1 MAFIK
6 QLLVTIALLGG
17 AAALWIT
24 FDPAPGRAILQS
36 GVQLPNEVRQA
47 VLWLNPVS
55 DPAAAKPAAG
65 GSRGGAPGGGRGGAG
80 GPPLIVVG
88 DVAEAV
94 AQSTLKA
101 IGTAEAERS
110 VPVYPD
116 ATGIVSAVGFRS
128 GDEVAAGSVL
138 VSLKDDAER
147 LALDRARIALK
158 AAEDQLARA
167 ERLSNSISTVQLED
181 YRRTLDNARL
191 DLRSAEIALDDRRI
205 TAPIDGR
212 VGLADIDVG
221 DLVGNQTLIAT
232 VDDRANLRV
241 VFFVPESYVPQV
253 AIGQRFEATSTAR
266 PGETFEGRI
275 TAIDSRLDEA
285 SRTLR
290 VEGSIA
296 NEADR
301 LRPGMS
307 FALAIDFEGDRYLAL
322 DPMAIQ
328 WERAGAYAWKI
339 VGDRPEKA
347 ALRIVQRDIDRVLVA
362 SDALRPGDV
371 VAVEGVQSIREGS
384 PVRVDGTT
392 GAPAGPA
399 VADGATAGEAA
410 PDAATPPAPASAPP
424 SPARASLG
432 FASPANARENAV
444 R

>member
-6 QLLVTIALLGG
+6 QLLVTIALLVG
-17 AAALWIT
+17 AAALWIS
-24 FDPAPGRAILQS
+24 FDPAPGRAILQADVS
-36 GVQLPNEVRQA
+36 LPDEVRRA
-47 VLWLNPVS
+47 VLWLNPDS
-55 DPAAAKPAAG
+55 DPAAAKSAQGRPG
-65 GSRGGAPGGGRGGAG
+65 GRAPGGPGGGG

-88 DVAEAV
+88 EVTEAV
-94 AQSTLKA
+94 AQSSLKA

-116 ATGIVSAVGFRS
+116 ATGIVASVGFRS
-128 GDEVAAGSVL
+128 GDDVAAGSVL
-138 VSLKDDAER
+138 VTLKNDVEK
-147 LALDRARIALK
+147 LALDRATIALQ
-158 AAEDQLARA
+158 AATDQLARA

-181 YRRTLDNARL
+181 YRRALDTARL
-191 DLRSAEIALDDRRI
+191 DQRAAEIALDDRSV

-212 VGLADIDVG
+212 VGLASIDVG

-232 VDDRANLRV
+232 VDDRSNLKV
-241 VFFVPESYVPQV
+241 VFFVPESYVPSIE
-253 AIGQRFEATSTAR
+253 IGQTFQATSTAR
-266 PGETFEGRI
+266 PGEVFEGRVS
-275 TAIDSRLDEA
+275 AVDSRLDEA

-290 VEGSIA
+290 VEGTIA
-296 NEADR
+296 NEDDR

-307 FALAIDFEGDRYLAL
+307 FALAVGFAGDRYLAL

-339 VGDRPEKA
+339 VDDRPEKA

-362 SDALRPGDV
+362 SDELRAGDT
-371 VAVEGVQSIREGS
+371 VAVEGVQSIREGA
-384 PVRVDGTT
+384 PVRIDGNA

-399 VADGATAGEAA
+399 IAEGAPPPGDAPAA
-410 PDAATPPAPASAPP
+410 EPPAPAAQAPP

-432 FASPANARENAV
+432 FASPASARENPV